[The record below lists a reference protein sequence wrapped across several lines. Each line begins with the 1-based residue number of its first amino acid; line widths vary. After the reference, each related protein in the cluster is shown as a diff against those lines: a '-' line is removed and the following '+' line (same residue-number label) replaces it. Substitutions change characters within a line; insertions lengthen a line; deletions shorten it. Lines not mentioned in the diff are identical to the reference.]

1 MRRFIGQASIVAVSG
16 EVQGGSYGGIH
27 MGEFL
32 WGNSERH
39 LQVKALLMSNS
50 AAPSAASDNW
60 EDVHRG
66 TFQPF
71 MSITMAAFLSAEVFS
86 SLLARLWSFLDIHV
100 ITPSRQGNGA

>member
-1 MRRFIGQASIVAVSG
+1 MRRFIRQASIVAVSG

-27 MGEFL
+27 MGEFI

-39 LQVKALLMSNS
+39 LQVKALLMSN
-50 AAPSAASDNW
+50 SAASDNW